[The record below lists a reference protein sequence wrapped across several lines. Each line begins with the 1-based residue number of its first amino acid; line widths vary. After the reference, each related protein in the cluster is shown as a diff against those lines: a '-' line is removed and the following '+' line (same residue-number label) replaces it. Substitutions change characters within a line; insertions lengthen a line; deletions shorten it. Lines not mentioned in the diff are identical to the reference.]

1 MQSKSLATLC
11 ALALICLFVPS
22 RAKADDITID
32 NPNFAPSIVNG
43 VPDLPNSCGTGCAW
57 NVGDI
62 PGWTISGAAG
72 SQILN
77 STYYSSVPGPG
88 TMAYINGGTITQ
100 DLGVALLPDSTYT
113 LSVYVG
119 HRLDG
124 TPDGDITTFSF
135 GLDNGTVLTS
145 MSDSTSDIAAG
156 TFQLESYAFTTGA
169 TVSPGDLTVSLGD
182 AGQQADFTGVSLSV
196 VPTPEPSSLIML
208 SIGLIG
214 LLGLAKR
221 YGFKPDAQVNPV
233 C

>member
-11 ALALICLFVPS
+11 ALVLVCLFVPT
-22 RAKADDITID
+22 RANADNVTID
-32 NPNFAPSIVNG
+32 NPYFAPSITNG

-62 PGWTISGAAG
+62 PGWTISGTAG

-88 TMAYINGGTITQ
+88 TMAYINGGTISQ

-119 HRLDG
+119 HREDG

-135 GLDNGTVLTS
+135 GLDNGTMLSSV
-145 MSDSTSDIAAG
+145 SDSTADIPVG
-156 TFQLESYAFTTGA
+156 TFQLETYSFTTGS
-169 TVSPGDLTVSLGD
+169 VVGPGDLVISLGD
-182 AGQQADFTGVSLSV
+182 AGQQADFTDVSLSV
-196 VPTPEPSSLIML
+196 VSTPEPSSLIL
-208 SIGLIG
+208 LGIGLICLFG
-214 LLGLAKR
+214 VAKR
-221 YGFKPDAQVNPV
+221 FGFKPATQLNGV

>member
-1 MQSKSLATLC
+1 MQSKYMATLC

-22 RAKADDITID
+22 AKADDITIN
-32 NPNFAPSIVNG
+32 NPDFTPSIVNG

-62 PGWTISGAAG
+62 PGWAISGVAG

-156 TFQLESYAFTTGA
+156 TFQLESYSFTTGA
-169 TVSPGDLTVSLGD
+169 TVTPGDLTVSLGD

-214 LLGLAKR
+214 LLGFAKR
-221 YGFKPDAQVNPV
+221 YGFKPATQVNPV